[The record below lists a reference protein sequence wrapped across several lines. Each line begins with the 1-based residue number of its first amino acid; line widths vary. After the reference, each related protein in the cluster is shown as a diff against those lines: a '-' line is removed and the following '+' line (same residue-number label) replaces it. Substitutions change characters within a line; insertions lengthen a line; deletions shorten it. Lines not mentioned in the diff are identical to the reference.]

1 MRSASVPDPALQLA
15 VERLHARYAHALD
28 AGNLEEWPQ
37 FFTENGRYRITTAEN
52 EERALPLSVLYAEGR
67 AMMRDRIQSLRHANI
82 YEPQRYRHMVSSV
95 LLEAIDVGMARS
107 IANFAVLRIMQDGD
121 TVTFAS
127 GRYVDRI
134 ALREMQY
141 EERVV
146 VCDSRR
152 FDTLL
157 AIPL

>member
-1 MRSASVPDPALQLA
+1 MRPGSAPDPALQFA

-28 AGNLEEWPQ
+28 ADRLEEWPQ

-82 YEPQRYRHMVSSV
+82 YEPQRYRHMISSV
-95 LLEAIDVGMARS
+95 LVEPVDALVVQS
-107 IANFAVLRIMQDGD
+107 TANFIVLRIMQDGD

-134 ALREMQY
+134 AIREMQY

-146 VCDSRR
+146 ICDSRR

>member
-1 MRSASVPDPALQLA
+1 V
-15 VERLHARYAHALD
+15 
-28 AGNLEEWPQ
+28 
-37 FFTENGRYRITTAEN
+37 
-52 EERALPLSVLYAEGR
+52 
-67 AMMRDRIQSLRHANI
+67 QST
-82 YEPQRYRHMVSSV
+82 
-95 LLEAIDVGMARS
+95 
-107 IANFAVLRIMQDGD
+107 ANFIVLRIMQDGD

-134 ALREMQY
+134 AIREMQY

-146 VCDSRR
+146 ICDSRR

>member
-1 MRSASVPDPALQLA
+1 MSDLQRE

-28 AGNLEEWPQ
+28 MDQLEQWPN
-37 FFTENGRYRITTAEN
+37 FFTQNGRYRIATAEN
-52 EERALPLSVLYAEGR
+52 EARGLPIPVLYCDGQP
-67 AMMRDRIQSLRHANI
+67 MLRDRVASLRHANI

-95 LLEAIDVGMARS
+95 LLEEETAQSVKS
-107 IANFAVLRIMQDGD
+107 IASFLVVRIMENGE
-121 TVTFAS
+121 TLLFAS

-134 ALREMQY
+134 SIPEMRY
-141 EERVV
+141 EERLVI
-146 VCDSRR
+146 CDSRR